1 MKAGLRVEGSP
12 MVGVLA
18 ELGGQPPLGARKPS
32 SSAGGGWTGGR
43 RHLSA

>member
-12 MVGVLA
+12 MVGALA
-18 ELGGQPPLGARKPS
+18 ELGGQLPLGTQEPS

-43 RHLSA
+43 QHLSA